1 MLKNELFVNSGL
13 VVRSTE
19 TRGYGV
25 FTTKFI
31 QSGSIIE
38 ECVVSEEI
46 IRDNVVGA
54 TANRNEAFKSIR
66 FFGKKYNGI
75 VISIIPYGFGCVY
88 NHSEN
93 PNITWDHVDNIRVI
107 AFTASRDIKENEELR
122 HNYGKFYLDFW

>member
-46 IRDNVVGA
+46 IRDNEV
-54 TANRNEAFKSIR
+54 FKSIR
-66 FFGKKYNGI
+66 FFGRKYNGI
-75 VISIIPYGFGCVY
+75 IISIIPHGFGCVY

-93 PNITWDHVDNIRVI
+93 PNITWNHVVNIRVI
-107 AFTASRDIKENEELR
+107 IFTATRDIKENEELR
-122 HNYGKFYLDFW
+122 HDYGKFYLDF

>member
-46 IRDNVVGA
+46 IRDNEV
-54 TANRNEAFKSIR
+54 FKSIR
-66 FFGKKYNGI
+66 FFGKKYWIG
-75 VISIIPYGFGCVY
+75 
-88 NHSEN
+88 
-93 PNITWDHVDNIRVI
+93 
-107 AFTASRDIKENEELR
+107 
-122 HNYGKFYLDFW
+122 

>member
-46 IRDNVVGA
+46 IRDNEV
-54 TANRNEAFKSIR
+54 FKSIR
-66 FFGKKYNGI
+66 FFGRKYNGI
-75 VISIIPYGFGCVY
+75 VISIIPHGFGCVY

-93 PNITWDHVDNIRVI
+93 PNITWAHVVNIRVI
-107 AFTASRDIKENEELR
+107 IFTATRDIKENEELR
-122 HNYGKFYLDFW
+122 HDYGKFYLDF

>member
-46 IRDNVVGA
+46 IRRTIKPFVELV
-54 TANRNEAFKSIR
+54 S
-66 FFGKKYNGI
+66 
-75 VISIIPYGFGCVY
+75 
-88 NHSEN
+88 
-93 PNITWDHVDNIRVI
+93 I
-107 AFTASRDIKENEELR
+107 AFFRFCL
-122 HNYGKFYLDFW
+122 

>member
-46 IRDNVVGA
+46 IRDN
-54 TANRNEAFKSIR
+54 EAFKSIR

-93 PNITWDHVDNIRVI
+93 SNITWDHADNIRVI
-107 AFTASRDIKENEELR
+107 VFTASRDIKENEELR
-122 HNYGKFYLDFW
+122 HDYGKFYLDF

>member
-1 MLKNELFVNSGL
+1 LLKNELFVNSGL

-46 IRDNVVGA
+46 IRDNEV
-54 TANRNEAFKSIR
+54 FKSIR
-66 FFGKKYNGI
+66 FFGRKYNGI
-75 VISIIPYGFGCVY
+75 VISIIPHGFGCVY

-93 PNITWDHVDNIRVI
+93 PNIMWAHVVNIRVI
-107 AFTASRDIKENEELR
+107 IFTATRDIKENEELR
-122 HNYGKFYLDFW
+122 HDYGKFYLDF

>member
-1 MLKNELFVNSGL
+1 LLKNELFVNSGL

-38 ECVVSEEI
+38 ECVVFEEI
-46 IRDNVVGA
+46 IRDNEV
-54 TANRNEAFKSIR
+54 FKSIR
-66 FFGKKYNGI
+66 FFGRKYNGI
-75 VISIIPYGFGCVY
+75 VISIIPHGFGCVY

-93 PNITWDHVDNIRVI
+93 PNITWNHVVNIRVI
-107 AFTASRDIKENEELR
+107 IFTATRDIKENEELR
-122 HNYGKFYLDFW
+122 HDYGKFYLDF

>member
-46 IRDNVVGA
+46 IRDNEV
-54 TANRNEAFKSIR
+54 FKSIR
-66 FFGKKYNGI
+66 FFGRKYNGI
-75 VISIIPYGFGCVY
+75 VISIIPHGFGCVY

-93 PNITWDHVDNIRVI
+93 PNITWNHVVNIRVI
-107 AFTASRDIKENEELR
+107 IFTATRDIKENEELR
-122 HNYGKFYLDFW
+122 HDYGKFYLDF